1 MNILK
6 LNNMFSQTSL
16 IAAILY
22 SIIAT
27 AGLFYV
33 NLGGAFLSAF
43 VDGLG
48 VQRDTA
54 GFIVSA
60 NKYGAA
66 FGALLAT
73 FVVKRFEWRSTVS
86 KLFYCLIIFDLIS
99 TQVQNPQILI
109 LLRFLHGTIG
119 GLSVG
124 FGLSIIARTFNPD
137 KIFGM
142 LLVVQY
148 SFGSIGIWAV
158 PRMVDIFGYSAVFGA
173 LISFTVMAILILPM
187 VPDVSK
193 PSDNQALNNIFSFS
207 IEKFLFLALAALFL
221 FQAANM
227 GVADY
232 AFELGKDIGLKNTEI
247 SNLLT
252 IANIISISGGVMVY
266 VIDTRFG
273 RTIPL
278 VIGIS
283 VAAIFT
289 FFLHYSEN
297 VTIYFIANSVTGIAW
312 GFTIP
317 YILGLCASFDKHGQ
331 VAALAGFISKMGLA
345 TGPLIGSLFIIEYG
359 FKFIINIAVFAL
371 FIAMIMSW
379 YSSQAREEKKL

>member
-48 VQRDTA
+48 VQRDIA

-66 FGALLAT
+66 FGALIAT
-73 FVVKRFEWRSTVS
+73 FVVKRIEWRPALSR
-86 KLFYCLIIFDLIS
+86 LFFCLIIFDLIS

-158 PRMVDIFGYSAVFGA
+158 PRMVDVFGYSAVFGA
-173 LISFTVMAILILPM
+173 LISFTIMAILILPM

-193 PSDNQALNNIFSFS
+193 HSDNQASNNIFSFS

-266 VIDTRFG
+266 VIGTRFG
-273 RTIPL
+273 RTTPL

-283 VAAIFT
+283 VAAVFT
-289 FFLHYSEN
+289 FLLHYSEN

-371 FIAMIMSW
+371 FIAIIMSW
-379 YSSQAREEKKL
+379 YSSQAREEKL

>member
-73 FVVKRFEWRSTVS
+73 FVVKRLEWRPTLS

-158 PRMVDIFGYSAVFGA
+158 PRMVDVFGYSAVFGA
-173 LISFTVMAILILPM
+173 LISFTIMAILILPM

-193 PSDNQALNNIFSFS
+193 HSDNQATNNIFSFS

-266 VIDTRFG
+266 VIGTKFG

-289 FFLHYSEN
+289 FLLHYSEN

-371 FIAMIMSW
+371 FIAIIMSW
-379 YSSQAREEKKL
+379 YSSQAREDR